1 MKQQDVFVIH
11 QRNLYM
17 HRGYSDPSWKDFS
30 FSRTTGIHSETGSG
44 KEKASFIVD
53 WQLQVI
59 EVQGF
64 DKNSTHDTSSD
75 NYRHSVE
82 IKD

>member
-1 MKQQDVFVIH
+1 MTQQDAFVIH

-17 HRGYSDPSWKDFS
+17 LRGYHDPYWKDFS
-30 FSRTTGIHSETGSG
+30 FSGTTGIHADTGIG
-44 KEKASFIVD
+44 KEKASFVVD

-64 DKNSTHDTSSD
+64 DKETTHDTSSD
-75 NYRHSVE
+75 HYRRTVE